1 MVNELGTI
9 NKENIEDLIYEIRG
23 KQIML
28 DSDLAR
34 IYKCTNGTKD
44 INKAVNRNL
53 NRFPKDFYFQLTK
66 NEYEHLKFQIG
77 TSKINGR
84 GGIRKLPYVFTEQ
97 GVAMLSSILKTDVA
111 AEISINIMRTFV
123 KMRNLIENNI
133 YYFKDIGLIENRLI
147 IHDNKIEDID
157 NSIKLLQESFE
168 KLEEKEMKEFLFF
181 AGEVFNSYSKII
193 DIFNMSKNEII
204 IIDSYAD
211 IKLLDII
218 KDINRKVIIIT
229 RKNNLLRELD
239 INKYNKQYSNLEVI
253 YDNSFHDRY
262 IILDKKIFYSV
273 GTSFNYLGNKTF
285 GINKIDEIEYKK
297 LLLSKINSI
306 KKEKILS

>member
-1 MVNELGTI
+1 MVNEL
-9 NKENIEDLIYEIRG
+9 LILNEESLKDYIYMIRG
-23 KQIML
+23 QKVMI
-28 DSDLAR
+28 DSDLAK
-34 IYKCTNGTKD
+34 IYGYTTKD
-44 INKAVNRNL
+44 FNRQVKN
-53 NRFPKDFYFQLTK
+53 NIERFDDDFRFQLTDLECESILRCK
-66 NEYEHLKFQIG
+66 NFTSSLNANYGGRRYNPYAFTESGIYMLMTVLKGEKAIRQ
-77 TSKINGR
+77 SKIL
-84 GGIRKLPYVFTEQ
+84 IRLFKSMKDY
-97 GVAMLSSILKTDVA
+97 I
-111 AEISINIMRTFV
+111 ISD
-123 KMRNLIENNI
+123 NNI
-133 YYFKDIGLIENRLI
+133 TQDYINNIVLKHDI
-147 IHDNKIEDID
+147 KIDDID
-157 NSIKLLQESFE
+157 NNIKLLQESFE

-262 IILDKKIFYSV
+262 IILDRKLFYSV
-273 GTSFNYLGNKTF
+273 GTSFNYLGSKTF
-285 GINKIDEIEYKK
+285 GINKIDETTYKN
-297 LLLSKINSI
+297 LLLNKINSI
-306 KKEKILS
+306 IKEKVH